1 MYLGDSVD
9 TCIAELRPSVGTR
22 VFMGKFITIRDMV
35 LLNFTSVPK
44 LPARSIF
51 NPDYDHDMV
60 RAQAF
65 MNGFINEIRRPMSD
79 QDTGSEYLP
88 IQALAE
94 WTRHKGYDGIV
105 YLGSQNTHGRNYVL
119 FCGPRNEGHSVS
131 QMRPVHESV
140 RLESV
145 HVYTIEG
152 LPFAKTEAASFT
164 ELGED
169 TDTGPN
175 CNRRIELPK
184 ASRRY
189 FG

>member
-1 MYLGDSVD
+1 VQEPSSAWQVEG
-9 TCIAELRPSVGTR
+9 AEIGGKHAHR
-22 VFMGKFITIRDMV
+22 VSGF
-35 LLNFTSVPK
+35 S
-44 LPARSIF
+44 
-51 NPDYDHDMV
+51 PDYDHDMA

-65 MNGFINEIRRPMSD
+65 INGFINEIRCPMSD
-79 QDTGSEYLP
+79 QDTGLEYLP
-88 IQALAE
+88 TQALAE
-94 WTRHKGYDGIV
+94 WTRHQGYEGIV
-105 YLGSQNTHGRNYVL
+105 YLSGQNTHGHSYVL

-145 HVYTIEG
+145 HVYPIEG

-169 TDTGPN
+169 TDAGYDG
-175 CNRRIELPK
+175 NRYIESLK

-189 FG
+189 FI